1 MKSNSPVGEESSE
14 GESYELA
21 NIVDSSRQRE
31 FPFVFFTSYSPLK
44 VHNIHQILTPYV
56 PCTMYSTTLLFNN
69 SRALHCV
76 PLLQNSSCFYA
87 FRCLLTPSSASC
99 SPTAIPSQH
108 INCFC
113 ALIIRLRLY
122 FSHRKCLTQT
132 ICIKIKIVLQRMLEL
147 CLFEFK

>member
-1 MKSNSPVGEESSE
+1 LKSNSPVGEESSE

-87 FRCLLTPSSASC
+87 FRFLLTPSSASC

-113 ALIIRLRLY
+113 ALIIRLSCIFLTESALRKPYALKSKLY
-122 FSHRKCLTQT
+122 YSGC
-132 ICIKIKIVLQRMLEL
+132 
-147 CLFEFK
+147 